1 MWWIWLVLFY
11 GVIKGVREIVKKKSM
26 EENTV
31 LEVLFFYT
39 FLSFVMVIVYTIGY
53 KLIAAPKEPQIL
65 GVTWDLML
73 AIAAKS
79 FVIFIAWIMGFKA
92 LRKIPISLYGLL
104 DLSRVIF
111 SMLLGVVF
119 LRETMHLGQ
128 GIGLVLV
135 CTGLLLCRYG
145 EAFTKQRASEKCE
158 DSEKN
163 SGTVGVSVYLVL
175 MALASAFLN
184 GVSGTMDKAL
194 LRTGRLNS
202 SQLQFWYM
210 LFLVLFYGIYI
221 AVTRTGIRV
230 RAALKNGWIWLLS
243 FLFVVGDKAL
253 FLANLSKDSKVTV
266 MTLLKQVCCIVTI
279 LAGKFLYKEKK
290 IAYKLF
296 CAAIIICGIVVAA
309 GM

>member
-158 DSEKN
+158 DSEKS